1 MQRFTQRAVMLFT
14 LLSLPSAVLAGTTY
28 NIQNYS
34 YPGDSNRPER
44 VDLDRH
50 DHHGRQTGLHH
61 GRRHHVVD
69 VDGNHG
75 REQNHKHVNWNRGRD
90 GVWFDYGVLDG
101 HHHRTPIRHGRIRP
115 IRGPT
120 FSRGGFGLGWQYNIG
135 LGEWAT
141 LYSCDSAENPYYPWN
156 IYTGPNVGM
165 PPPWIIASVPE
176 PSTLYLLGF
185 GAVCGSVYV
194 MRHKRRERRTATTA

>member
-34 YPGDSNRPER
+34 YPGAPIDQNGWTLTGTITTDGTQGFITAADITSWTWTVTMGENKITEIGTSATVYGLIMASSTDITIAPPY
-44 VDLDRH
+44 VTGAYGLYADLLLV
-50 DHHGRQTGLHH
+50 G
-61 GRRHHVVD
+61 
-69 VDGNHG
+69 
-75 REQNHKHVNWNRGRD
+75 
-90 GVWFDYGVLDG
+90 
-101 HHHRTPIRHGRIRP
+101 
-115 IRGPT
+115 
-120 FSRGGFGLGWQYNIG
+120 GGFALGWQYNIG

-141 LYSCDSAENPYYPWN
+141 LYSCDSAEDPYYPWN

-165 PPPWIIASVPE
+165 PPPWIIASVPD

-185 GAVCGSVYV
+185 GAVCGCVYV
-194 MRHKRRERRTATTA
+194 MGHKRRERRTATTVG